1 MTRRLQGRTGLTVF
15 WDWNARIG
23 SKTALK
29 GERQMS
35 IEPKDVSDLQY
46 ELIAARRSHYDY
58 LLWQTPVI
66 SLTGQAFLFQIAWGT
81 GDRFG
86 KIIASILAF
95 LAAFASMQLL
105 GKHRYMEVF
114 YAKMLTSIEVAT
126 QRQGINDKPPTAPG
140 VTGWSSVTVWHLV
153 FLVFGIAA
161 LVSGFKAAIWG

>member
-1 MTRRLQGRTGLTVF
+1 
-15 WDWNARIG
+15 
-23 SKTALK
+23 
-29 GERQMS
+29 MS
-35 IEPKDVSDLQY
+35 IEPRDVSDLQY
-46 ELIAARRSHYDY
+46 QLIAARRSNFDY

-66 SLTGQAFLFQIAWGT
+66 SLTAQAFLFQIALGA

-114 YAKMLTSIEVAT
+114 YAKMLTSIEVAK
-126 QRQGINDKPPTAPG
+126 QLQGISDKPPTAPG
-140 VTGWSSVTVWHLV
+140 VKGWSSVALWHLV
-153 FLVFGIAA
+153 FLAFGVAA